1 MTWCFSLNLYVA
13 DLQILLNNLWVI
25 VISGNYE
32 LMLISLKLLFL
43 ENVKI
48 RSNEKWHIEDE
59 VLEIVEQFTY

>member
-1 MTWCFSLNLYVA
+1 M
-13 DLQILLNNLWVI
+13 
-25 VISGNYE
+25 ISGNYE